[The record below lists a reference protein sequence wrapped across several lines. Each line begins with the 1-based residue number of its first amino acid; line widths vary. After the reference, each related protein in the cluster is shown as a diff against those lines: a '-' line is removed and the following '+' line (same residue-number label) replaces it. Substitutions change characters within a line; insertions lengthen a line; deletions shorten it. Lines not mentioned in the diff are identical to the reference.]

1 MRITIITLA
10 LVCRLATTATAKE
23 TPSTKTRKELYILTA
38 RQLEAAMEGA
48 YKRHG
53 LFYTCEREPEQRT
66 VLCTRYHGENKGPMF
81 QDTLTRACGGIDG
94 CTTCWEVNKPAAAFR
109 CRQTKRHG
117 EWATYMP
124 KECYG
129 KNGIAPICREI
140 YDRCVPPQP
149 ADMACLERGYGEL
162 IEKYPNTK
170 IEPPKRNKH
179 RSDSKSK
186 SSAV

>member
-66 VLCTRYHGENKGPMF
+66 VLCTRYHGEQRTNVSGHADPGLWGYRRLHYLLGGKQAGRCFPLSSDETAWGVGYLHAQGVLREERYCTHMPRDLRPMRAPP
-81 QDTLTRACGGIDG
+81 TR
-94 CTTCWEVNKPAAAFR
+94 
-109 CRQTKRHG
+109 RHG
-117 EWATYMP
+117 LS
-124 KECYG
+124 G
-129 KNGIAPICREI
+129 
-140 YDRCVPPQP
+140 
-149 ADMACLERGYGEL
+149 ERIWRAY
-162 IEKYPNTK
+162 
-170 IEPPKRNKH
+170 
-179 RSDSKSK
+179 
-186 SSAV
+186 